1 MFQVLS
7 LVTMAI
13 VATRIHRSLADFASK
28 SSDTYE
34 SFTCSCFPVHHD
46 QYRFS
51 GYYNH
56 PASGLAL
63 YKAKRTSAMS
73 NPMQVTVDI
82 EQHLAPQISTHGMS
96 IDIDVEV
103 HEKPDGLHR
112 HENVEGDSDV

>member
-1 MFQVLS
+1 MFQVPS

-13 VATRIHRSLADFASK
+13 IATRIHRSLVDFSSK

-34 SFTCSCFPVHHD
+34 SFTSSRFPVHHD

-51 GYYNH
+51 GYDNH

-63 YKAKRTSAMS
+63 FKAKWTSVMS
-73 NPMQVTVDI
+73 NPVQVTVDI
-82 EQHLAPQISTHGMS
+82 EQHPAPQISLLGTS

-103 HEKPDGLHR
+103 HEKPDGLHS